1 MVSLFSSLWQTGVGS
16 QSSSLLSLSGETPNF
31 RCGMP
36 AIRCRTGYFWSR
48 PGAPTPTPLSI
59 RPTIFDMPS
68 TTKPPFSPNQFG
80 ELL

>member
-1 MVSLFSSLWQTGVGS
+1 MVSLFSSRWQIGVGS
-16 QSSSLLSLSGETPNF
+16 KSSSLLSLLWPNF

-36 AIRCRTGYFWSR
+36 TLRCRTGYFWSR
-48 PGAPTPTPLSI
+48 PGAPTPAPLSI